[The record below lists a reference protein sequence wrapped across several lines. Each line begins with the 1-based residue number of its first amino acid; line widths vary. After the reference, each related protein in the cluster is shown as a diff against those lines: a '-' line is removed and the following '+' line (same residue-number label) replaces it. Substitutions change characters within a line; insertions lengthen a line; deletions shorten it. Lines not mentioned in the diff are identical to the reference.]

1 MSKSEKLKKTNEH
14 LKGKLR
20 VEYLEIK
27 FSKYVFQS
35 MIIWFF
41 FIIRTFW
48 EIKLYFFL
56 DVKCWNFL
64 LTIWNTYLEEN
75 IYNAIIIFMIYY
87 KSEDMGI
94 WKRG

>member
-35 MIIWFF
+35 MII
-41 FIIRTFW
+41 
-48 EIKLYFFL
+48 
-56 DVKCWNFL
+56 
-64 LTIWNTYLEEN
+64 
-75 IYNAIIIFMIYY
+75 
-87 KSEDMGI
+87 
-94 WKRG
+94 